1 MCWLIFIFQLF
12 GHKKSSSMPIFASGL
27 TMLEPTKGPV
37 SASTRSHDTL
47 IDTSKTE
54 EAQVYTQV
62 NTQVITMKSL
72 C

>member
-1 MCWLIFIFQLF
+1 
-12 GHKKSSSMPIFASGL
+12 MPIFASGL

-47 IDTSKTE
+47 IDTSKTD